1 MQIIRAKDIESATKD
16 KIVKEFRADFTM
28 FISQEA
34 REYAEANGIRI
45 IDKDAKAKPK
55 KPEHMTNL
63 DAKRLVLKNHPRII
77 LRGKIDTFQ
86 AKVLETQILAEEQR
100 MPHMVN
106 MLQEVNDYARKILVS
121 ELLEEKLDDKIKL
134 IGLDE
139 HELRFV
145 SQHPAQYFGIGHIAP
160 SYKMGKLP
168 VELNLLRAMSR
179 EVEIAAI
186 NAFCD
191 TAGGKEKI
199 TRPDILRA
207 LNRLSSALYIMY
219 LECLA
224 EGSES

>member
-1 MQIIRAKDIESATKD
+1 MQIIRAKDLEDAVKD
-16 KIVKEFRADFTM
+16 KIVKEFQADFTM

-34 REYAEANGIRI
+34 KDYAAVNAIKI

-86 AKVLETQILAEEQR
+86 AKVLDVQIVAEELR

-106 MLQEVNDYARKILVS
+106 MLQEVNDYARKILVA
-121 ELLEEKLDDKIKL
+121 ELLEKELDEDITL
-134 IGLDE
+134 LGLNE

-145 SQHPAQYFGIGHIAP
+145 SQHPDQYFGIGHIAP

-186 NAFCD
+186 NAFCE
-191 TAGGKEKI
+191 TSGGMEKVA
-199 TRPDILRA
+199 RKDILRA

-224 EGSES
+224 EGRES

>member
-1 MQIIRAKDIESATKD
+1 MQIIKAKDIENATKEM
-16 KIVKEFRADFTM
+16 IVKEFRADFTM

-34 REYAEANGIRI
+34 KDYAEQNGITI

-55 KPEHMTNL
+55 KTEHMTNL

-86 AKVLETQILAEEQR
+86 AKVLETQILAEELRCQN
-100 MPHMVN
+100 MVN
-106 MLQEVNDYARKILVS
+106 MLQEINDYARKIMVS
-121 ELLEEKLDDKIKL
+121 ELLEEKLDDKITL
-134 IGLDE
+134 LGLNE
-139 HELRFV
+139 HELRYV
-145 SQHPAQYFGIGHIAP
+145 SQHPTQYFGIGHIAP

-191 TAGGKEKI
+191 TTGIGEKI
-199 TRPDILRA
+199 SRADILRA

-224 EGSES
+224 EGRES

>member
-1 MQIIRAKDIESATKD
+1 MQIIKAKDIENATKD
-16 KIVKEFRADFTM
+16 KVVKEFRADFTM

-34 REYAEANGIRI
+34 RDYAAANGITI

-63 DAKRLVLKNHPRII
+63 DSKRLVLKNHPRII

-86 AKVLETQILAEEQR
+86 AKVLDVQIVAEELR
-100 MPHMVN
+100 KPNMVN
-106 MLQEVNDYARKILVS
+106 MLQEVNDYARKILVA
-121 ELLEEKLDDKIKL
+121 ELLEEELDDDITL
-134 IGLDE
+134 LGLNE
-139 HELRFV
+139 HELRYV
-145 SQHPAQYFGIGHIAP
+145 SQHPSQYFGIGHIAP
-160 SYKMGKLP
+160 SYKMGKLA

-186 NAFCD
+186 NAFVETQSGMD
-191 TAGGKEKI
+191 KI
-199 TRPDILRA
+199 HRKDILRA

>member
-1 MQIIRAKDIESATKD
+1 MQIIKAKDIENATKD
-16 KIVKEFRADFTM
+16 KVVKEFRADFTM

-34 REYAEANGIRI
+34 RDYAAANGITI

-86 AKVLETQILAEEQR
+86 AKVLDVQIVAEELR
-100 MPHMVN
+100 KPNMVN
-106 MLQEVNDYARKILVS
+106 MLQEVNDYARKILVA
-121 ELLEEKLDDKIKL
+121 ELLEEELDDDITL
-134 IGLDE
+134 LGLNE
-139 HELRFV
+139 HELRYV
-145 SQHPAQYFGIGHIAP
+145 SQHPSQYFGIGHIAP
-160 SYKMGKLP
+160 SYKMGKLA

-186 NAFCD
+186 NAFVETQSGMD
-191 TAGGKEKI
+191 KI
-199 TRPDILRA
+199 HRKDILRA

>member
-1 MQIIRAKDIESATKD
+1 MQIIKAKDIEDATKD
-16 KIVKEFRADFTM
+16 KVVKEFRADFTM

-34 REYAEANGIRI
+34 RDYAAANGITI

-86 AKVLETQILAEEQR
+86 AKVLDVQIVAEELR
-100 MPHMVN
+100 KPNMVN
-106 MLQEVNDYARKILVS
+106 MLQEINDYARKILVA
-121 ELLEEKLDDKIKL
+121 ELLEEELDDDITL
-134 IGLDE
+134 LGLNE
-139 HELRFV
+139 HELRYV
-145 SQHPAQYFGIGHIAP
+145 SQHPSQYFGIGHIAP
-160 SYKMGKLP
+160 SYKMGKLA

-186 NAFCD
+186 NAFVETQSGMD
-191 TAGGKEKI
+191 KI
-199 TRPDILRA
+199 KRKDILRA